1 MFNRL
6 FGRNKKETA
15 AAEPLID
22 ISLGYPRLEEFK
34 QYLSNKQ
41 YQNFETAYESLSW
54 DAKTLL
60 NEGIGLNEH
69 CAQDIQQ
76 WVKQYPDSYIANL
89 FAGVSNTCLAWIA
102 RTAKRAVDVSEDN
115 AERYIRLLEE
125 ALEYLTRADQLN
137 EEDAEICAR
146 TIRVLMGLSAEEEQT
161 LSYFNAAASFI
172 PNHLMAHLM
181 MLNYLTPK
189 WKGSVEAMHDFANT
203 RYAEGGSS
211 LLIVLKLFAITEEWL
226 WYDMNDENDKHKAFF
241 KDDTFNNSIVDL
253 YNTYQEEE
261 DGRLLIPYVYNY
273 FAFLFWKMNK
283 KELARELIKK
293 IPGQMTIY
301 PWAYMGVE
309 SNKQLQQL

>member
-1 MFNRL
+1 MFKRL
-6 FGRNKKETA
+6 FGSNKKETA
-15 AAEPLID
+15 APEPLID
-22 ISLGYPRLEEFK
+22 ISLGYNRLEEFK
-34 QYLSNKQ
+34 QYLISKQ
-41 YQNFETAYESLSW
+41 YQNFEEAYESLSW
-54 DAKTLL
+54 DVKTLL

-69 CAQDIQQ
+69 CAADIQR
-76 WVKQYPDSYIANL
+76 WVMQRPDSYIANL

-115 AERYIRLLEE
+115 ATRYIRLLEE

-137 EEDAEICAR
+137 DEDAEICAR
-146 TIRVLMGLSAEEEQT
+146 TIRVLMGLNAEEEQT

-172 PNHLMAHLM
+172 PHHLMAHLM

-189 WKGSVEAMHDFANT
+189 WKGSVEAMHDFADT

-226 WYDMNDENDKHKAFF
+226 WYNMNDENEKHKQFF
-241 KDDTFNNSIVDL
+241 KDESFNNSIVEL
-253 YNTYQEEE
+253 YNNYREEE
-261 DGRLLIPYVYNY
+261 DGQLLIPYVYNY
-273 FAFLFWKMNK
+273 FAFLFWKMDK

-309 SNKQLQQL
+309 SNKQLQNL

>member
-22 ISLGYPRLEEFK
+22 ISLGYPRLQEFK

-41 YQNFETAYESLSW
+41 YQNFEDTYENLSW
-54 DAKTLL
+54 DAKTVL

-69 CAQDIQQ
+69 CAADIQA
-76 WVKQYPDSYIANL
+76 WVQARPDSYIANL
-89 FAGVSNTCLAWIA
+89 FAGVSSTCLAWIA

-115 AERYIRLLEE
+115 ADRYIRLLEE

-146 TIRVLMGLSAEEEQT
+146 TIRVLMGLSAGEEQT

-189 WKGSVEAMHDFANT
+189 WKGSVEAMHDFAAT
-203 RYAEGGSS
+203 RYENGGSS

-226 WYDMNDENDKHKAFF
+226 WYNMNDENEKFKQFF
-241 KDDTFNNSIVDL
+241 KDETFNNSIVEW
-253 YNTYQEEE
+253 YHNYREEN

-273 FAFLFWKMNK
+273 FAFLFWQINK
-283 KELARELIKK
+283 KELAREIIKK

-301 PWAYMGVE
+301 PWAYEGIE
-309 SNKQLQQL
+309 SNQQLQQL